1 MNLSKIKAVIAD
13 DEPIKRNE
21 IRKALEWS
29 GVRNIVTV
37 KNQEELWEQIYQS
50 EDTIDLIV
58 TDMQYPLK
66 ERQAIDTEAGLKL
79 IERMEKEKIDIPVI
93 VCSSLDYSIPEILG
107 CVQYSECN
115 DLNLDFKKVLGR
127 LEKDR

>member
-107 CVQYSECN
+107 CVQYSERN